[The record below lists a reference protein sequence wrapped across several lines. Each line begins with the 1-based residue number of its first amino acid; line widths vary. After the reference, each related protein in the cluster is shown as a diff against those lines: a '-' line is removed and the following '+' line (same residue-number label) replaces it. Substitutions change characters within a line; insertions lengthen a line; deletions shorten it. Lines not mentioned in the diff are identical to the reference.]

1 MSADQLRAVECEL
14 SKKEVEARSLQSQ
27 LATCAQHVEEYKA
40 IAKTV
45 EEEFAHFKAA
55 KEAEEKSSAM
65 SHFTK
70 MSSTLALSRASR
82 KTSRKMPEAR
92 NIS

>member
-55 KEAEEKSSAM
+55 KEAEAEPAPV
-65 SHFTK
+65 FTTHAVGEGLTCVGERGG
-70 MSSTLALSRASR
+70 S
-82 KTSRKMPEAR
+82 EA
-92 NIS
+92 